1 MLLRKFFT
9 RKRDGNDVL
18 FRSLMII
25 LYSMLIVLVIVSSR
39 MITVMHNNIDDS
51 IVSSGLAGALI
62 DLDIFSEEDKL
73 YIQMAEMQDMSMEEK
88 KLTVDDFKFSQRL
101 YLTLRRNCVKTVG
114 DWYSSGLLICHLG
127 EKSGIGVQ
135 VPVTALIS
143 IMFQK
148 TFRKTS
154 ERFFLS

>member
-1 MLLRKFFT
+1 MKSRQYAGFYVYEFLQILRTDKF
-9 RKRDGNDVL
+9 RR
-18 FRSLMII
+18 LMRRPCRE
-25 LYSMLIVLVIVSSR
+25 VIMR
-39 MITVMHNNIDDS
+39 NGLTHWIKKKKS
-51 IVSSGLAGALI
+51 I
-62 DLDIFSEEDKL
+62 
-73 YIQMAEMQDMSMEEK
+73 QDMSMEEK